1 MVVYV
6 TSLQAVR
13 ETRDLCHRVVGLL
26 RGHGVGFT
34 LKDVFLHPDYSKELS
49 ERMGAEGALPQVFI
63 NGKHVGDGP
72 TIVQLNESGRLAPM
86 LAGIEVRV
94 VTHGV
99 HS

>member
-49 ERMGAEGALPQVFI
+49 ERMGVEGALPQV
-63 NGKHVGDGP
+63 GP
-72 TIVQLNESGRLAPM
+72 MATPQC
-86 LAGIEVRV
+86 
-94 VTHGV
+94 THT
-99 HS
+99 HTHTHAHTHNS